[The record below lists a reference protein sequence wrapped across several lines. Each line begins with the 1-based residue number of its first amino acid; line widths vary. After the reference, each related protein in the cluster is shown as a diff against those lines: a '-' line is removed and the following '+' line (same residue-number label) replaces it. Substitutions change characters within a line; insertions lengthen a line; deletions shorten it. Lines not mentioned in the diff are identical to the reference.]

1 MNTPLIGITTYRTTN
16 EAGNP
21 ILALGENYVQALAQA
36 GALPV
41 LIPLGLPAEQ
51 LDGLLARLDGV
62 LFSGGGDVDPLFY
75 GTDSDPRIKGIDLD
89 RDRVE
94 IRLVKN
100 AVSESLPFLGIC
112 RGLQVINVALG
123 GTLYADIAD
132 QHPQALKHDYYPDW
146 PRTHLPHT
154 VRITPESRLAAV
166 LGETNPGVNSLHHQG
181 IRALASELVPVAWAP
196 DGMIE
201 AFELPD
207 HPFGLAVQ
215 WHPEWL
221 TTHESMRALFRAF
234 VEAATHNALVEPA
247 SIPGVAA

>member
-1 MNTPLIGITTYRTTN
+1 MNPPLIGITTYRTTN

-21 ILALGENYVQALAQA
+21 ILALGENYAQALALA

-51 LDGLLARLDGV
+51 LDSLLSRLDGV
-62 LFSGGGDVDPLFY
+62 LFSGGGDVDPVFY
-75 GTDSDPRIKGIDLD
+75 GMDSDPQIKGIDLD

-94 IRLVKN
+94 IILVKN
-100 AVSESLPFLGIC
+100 AVSEGLPFLGIC

-154 VRITPESRLAAV
+154 VRIAPESRLSAI
-166 LGETNPGVNSLHHQG
+166 LGETNLGVNSLHHQG
-181 IRALASELVPVAWAP
+181 IRALASGLVLTAWAP
-196 DGMIE
+196 DGLIE
-201 AFELPD
+201 AFELPG

-221 TTHESMRALFRAF
+221 TTHESMQALFRAF
-234 VEAATHNALVEPA
+234 VESAARKA
-247 SIPGVAA
+247 SPESAPMAGAAS